1 MLAVSAA
8 SIIAAPDRLDGVP
21 LEVLD
26 LIADYLS
33 PGTDAWRPL
42 TPHGFAEMCSECKTS
57 PLIEFTEA
65 MLSDVKEQSRGA
77 AHWLQLSHA
86 HAALAISSSWLQTLQ
101 CNRRS
106 HVETAACCRVLEAKE
121 RDVYDWTL
129 EVLRLR
135 GEGAGSLS
143 HIAPISKHVLRL
155 AYVRCA
161 REVHP
166 DRLQVGSLAHAAMT
180 VLNEAYRQAQ
190 LYFAEREEGAVIT
203 VDALGLE
210 H

>member
-65 MLSDVKEQSRGA
+65 MLSDVNEQSRGA
-77 AHWLQLSHA
+77 AHWLQ
-86 HAALAISSSWLQTLQ
+86 
-101 CNRRS
+101 
-106 HVETAACCRVLEAKE
+106 
-121 RDVYDWTL
+121 
-129 EVLRLR
+129 
-135 GEGAGSLS
+135 
-143 HIAPISKHVLRL
+143 
-155 AYVRCA
+155 CA
-161 REVHP
+161 RPCGREVWP
-166 DRLQVGSLAHAAMT
+166 ALED
-180 VLNEAYRQAQ
+180 
-190 LYFAEREEGAVIT
+190 
-203 VDALGLE
+203 LGLKE
-210 H
+210 SAKHRSDLWPR